1 MFSAGPKDV
10 PLLPS
15 NLLLGVLPHDR
26 VHIVHR
32 DWTAWLVRVFHQKR
46 GLQLKLKLKPA
57 LLMEYPDQPRP
68 PITVDN
74 VNSVMGKD
82 SKKKVGG
89 KERHIFW
96 ARTEYALSQLGRSS
110 AKRRE

>member
-1 MFSAGPKDV
+1 
-10 PLLPS
+10 
-15 NLLLGVLPHDR
+15 
-26 VHIVHR
+26 
-32 DWTAWLVRVFHQKR
+32 
-46 GLQLKLKLKPA
+46 
-57 LLMEYPDQPRP
+57 MEYPDQPRR

-96 ARTEYALSQLGRSS
+96 TRTEYGLVLSFVTP
-110 AKRRE
+110 